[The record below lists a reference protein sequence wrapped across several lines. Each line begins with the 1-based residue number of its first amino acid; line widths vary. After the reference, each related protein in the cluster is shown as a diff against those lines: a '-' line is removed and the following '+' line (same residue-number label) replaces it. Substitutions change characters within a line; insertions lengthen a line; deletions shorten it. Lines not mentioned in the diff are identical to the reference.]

1 MKRII
6 LTCAGLVGLS
16 AATGLA
22 LFASHSAMA
31 AGPRLPERVVLAHAV
46 AASKSTQAVAVSF
59 ESQAKGVVEVEVENN
74 DRVAEPRGLTQP
86 TVSSQQADLSDG
98 LAPYRTLR
106 PVSRDDGFE
115 QVAQSAVVT
124 RGDGQVVAPR
134 RTTTRATF
142 ERESRPLIQR
152 IFQPQPV
159 PVVSRPDPSAFT
171 ASGMHG
177 VFR

>member
-1 MKRII
+1 M
-6 LTCAGLVGLS
+6 
-16 AATGLA
+16 
-22 LFASHSAMA
+22 
-31 AGPRLPERVVLAHAV
+31 
-46 AASKSTQAVAVSF
+46 
-59 ESQAKGVVEVEVENN
+59 
-74 DRVAEPRGLTQP
+74 
-86 TVSSQQADLSDG
+86 
-98 LAPYRTLR
+98 
-106 PVSRDDGFE
+106 SRDDGFE

-134 RTTTRATF
+134 RTMTRATF